1 MLQNSDQRVSVECL
15 IILTE
20 VTKLFDPV
28 LVGQYAKSMIK
39 IVNGMRDHKKRVV
52 RKMARTLIN

>member
-1 MLQNSDQRVSVECL
+1 MECL
-15 IILTE
+15 IVLTE
-20 VTKLFDPV
+20 VTRLFDPV

-39 IVNGMRDHKKRVV
+39 IVNGLRDHKKRVV